1 MESKRSKSAGCLPV
15 QREEQSSGQELNG
28 GVALHATGLGG
39 DSITWRGHCAWGG
52 LRRNGS

>member
-1 MESKRSKSAGCLPV
+1 MESKRSKSAGRLPV

-28 GVALHATGLGG
+28 GVALHATGLSE